1 MKKVNVLQ
9 LTFVLIGVVFGILSL
24 PSLFTL
30 LIGTFVSAF
39 NSGGFDRSDFII
51 YNVFIILG
59 ICLQVFVCWLLIA
72 GSAKFAVFIQKKS
85 GLGADFKIISKPN
98 DLLNILLIVIGI
110 YLFLTNLT
118 PLLIAIFRSFKNKT
132 TSGIQHLYDDARPI
146 DWSTIILNIILPLI
160 LLMFAKT
167 IADYF
172 AKNINEEQISME
184 ETETI
189 NKTDLVNPT
198 KE

>member
-1 MKKVNVLQ
+1 MKKANVLQ

-30 LIGTFVSAF
+30 LVGIFGSLF
-39 NSGGFDRSDFII
+39 NESYDQSDFII
-51 YNVFIILG
+51 YNVFIALG
-59 ICLQVFVCWLLIA
+59 ISLQVFVCWLLIVR
-72 GSAKFAVFIQKKS
+72 SAKFAVFIQKKS

-110 YLFLTNLT
+110 YLLLSNLS
-118 PLLIAIFRSFKNKT
+118 PLLTAIFQSFKSKS
-132 TSGIQHLYDDARPI
+132 TSGIQRLYEDARPI
-146 DWSTIILNIILPLI
+146 DWGTIILNIILPLV
-160 LLMFAKT
+160 LLMFSKP

-172 AKNINEEQISME
+172 TKNINEQQVSME

-189 NKTDLVNPT
+189 NKTDLLDPT
-198 KE
+198 ED